1 MSDVN
6 RPSTTSE
13 HDDSKDGALP
23 SDTGELTVPVQSTLR
38 SETIDNDESARLD
51 DSVVA
56 GRIFRDVR
64 VDDDD
69 NPPHAHSAPLGA
81 HSTIHQPATQNTG
94 GVSTSHSEM
103 ASLHMS
109 LSATKLCPDNEP
121 RTQTG
126 AESRSIPTLTV
137 DQPQSERS
145 PPTRDE
151 VYYQPKQTRPAFI
164 PPRHWYNFSVAEQ
177 TECWDQIHR
186 NNLTQIERVRREL
199 ELARL
204 QLSATVQ
211 EATQTPRR
219 LDTHPES
226 KPSEQNDLEGAIRAS
241 TKTLEIA
248 EQECRVLTQRLSD
261 ASQHFSHCWQTWQS
275 LLRSYG
281 RRHRTRSN
289 NQIDSTDHR

>member
-1 MSDVN
+1 MSDAN

-23 SDTGELTVPVQSTLR
+23 SNTGELTVPVQSTLR
-38 SETIDNDESARLD
+38 SETIDNDEPARLD

-56 GRIFRDVR
+56 GRIFRDMR
-64 VDDDD
+64 ADDDD
-69 NPPHAHSAPLGA
+69 NPPHAHPAPLGA
-81 HSTIHQPATQNTG
+81 HTPVHPATQNAG

-103 ASLHMS
+103 ASPHMS
-109 LSATKLCPDNEP
+109 LGATKLCPDNDP

-126 AESRSIPTLTV
+126 AEPRSIPTLTV
-137 DQPQSERS
+137 DQPQSEQS

-151 VYYQPKQTRPAFI
+151 AYYQLKQTRPAFI

-186 NNLTQIERVRREL
+186 NDLTQIERVRREL

-211 EATQTPRR
+211 EPTQTPRR

-226 KPSEQNDLEGAIRAS
+226 KPSEQNNLEDAIRDS
-241 TKTLEIA
+241 TKALEIA

-261 ASQHFSHCWQTWQS
+261 ASQQFSHCWQTWQS

-281 RRHRTRSN
+281 GRHRTRSN
-289 NQIDSTDHR
+289 NRVDSTDNH